1 MTNHLVRP
9 QANMVAGSQRADPVS
24 RWNMQEEDPPQCH
37 CIEEGGQH
45 QSGAVEKKHYLIE
58 KKLNGS

>member
-1 MTNHLVRP
+1 
-9 QANMVAGSQRADPVS
+9 MVAGSQRADPVS